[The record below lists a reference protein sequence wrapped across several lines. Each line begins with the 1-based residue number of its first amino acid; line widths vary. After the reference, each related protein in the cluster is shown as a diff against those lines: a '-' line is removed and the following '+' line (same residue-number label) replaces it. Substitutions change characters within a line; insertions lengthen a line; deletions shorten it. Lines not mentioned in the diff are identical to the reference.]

1 MLKIINGS
9 VYDPAQGFNGQI
21 GTVCVG
27 DDGKICE
34 PSLDT
39 RPCEIVDAAGCA
51 VMAGGVDIH
60 SHIAGTKVNSARSM
74 CPEDHYDHFKPHTA
88 TTRAG
93 TGFTVPTSF
102 YTGYEYA
109 GLGYTTVF
117 EAAVPPLEARHA
129 HEELLDVPII
139 DTGTYTLMGNN
150 YMVMQILAEHDPA
163 ARRERLRDLVSWLL
177 ASTKGYAVKV
187 VNPGG
192 VESWKW
198 AQGIQDL
205 DTPVPPFGVT
215 PRRIMMGL
223 AETIRDLGL
232 PHGMHLHC
240 NHLGEAGNY
249 ITTLETMK
257 TLDGLPFHL
266 THLQFHAYNRNKKGS
281 LKSAAQELADYI
293 NEHPNVTCDVGQMVF
308 GPATTM
314 TADAPMQY
322 RLHVVTGHKWI
333 NNDVEME
340 SGAGVVPLYYK
351 PTSLVNAI
359 QWCVG
364 LELLLL
370 IKNAW
375 QIILTTDHPNAGQFS
390 AYPQII
396 RLLMDRDYRAGQMEA
411 LHPRVGKYTVLSQL
425 PREYTL
431 EEIAIVTRSA
441 AAKTLGLPQRGNLC
455 AGSHGDIAVY
465 RLQEDKQRMFGE
477 PVYVFKDGVLVVR
490 DGKAVQSPQGS
501 RLLVGLDRDA
511 ALPDDLAQEFHS
523 CYSVT
528 LANFPVQEEY
538 VPKPEVIACKETV

>member
-9 VYDPAQGFNGQI
+9 VYDPVQGLSGQI
-21 GTVCVG
+21 GAVCVG
-27 DDGKICE
+27 DDGKICAM
-34 PSLDT
+34 PPDD
-39 RPCEIVDAAGCA
+39 RPCEIIDASGCA

-74 CPEDHYDHFKPHTA
+74 CPEDHYDHFKPHTDA
-88 TTRAG
+88 TRAG

-139 DTGTYTLMGNN
+139 DTGAYTLMGNN
-150 YMVMQILAEHDPA
+150 YMVMQILAEEDPE

-177 ASTKGYAVKV
+177 AATKGYAVKV

-205 DTPVPPFGVT
+205 DTQVPPFGVT
-215 PRRIMMGL
+215 PRQIMTGL

-240 NHLGEAGNY
+240 NHLGEAGNSV
-249 ITTLETMK
+249 TTLETMRA
-257 TLDGLPFHL
+257 LDGLPFHL
-266 THLQFHAYNRNKKGS
+266 THLQFHAYGRNKKGS

-293 NEHPNVTCDVGQMVF
+293 NDHPNVTCDVGQMVF

-340 SGAGVVPLYYK
+340 SGAGVVPLLYK
-351 PTSLVNAI
+351 PAALVNAI

-370 IKNAW
+370 VKNAW
-375 QIILTTDHPNAGQFS
+375 QIILTTDHPNAGPFS

-396 RLLMDRDYRAGQMEA
+396 RLLMDRDYRASQMEA
-411 LHPRVGKYTVLSQL
+411 LNPRAVNYTVLAQL
-425 PREYTL
+425 RREYT
-431 EEIAIVTRSA
+431 
-441 AAKTLGLPQRGNLC
+441 
-455 AGSHGDIAVY
+455 
-465 RLQEDKQRMFGE
+465 
-477 PVYVFKDGVLVVR
+477 
-490 DGKAVQSPQGS
+490 
-501 RLLVGLDRDA
+501 
-511 ALPDDLAQEFHS
+511 
-523 CYSVT
+523 
-528 LANFPVQEEY
+528 
-538 VPKPEVIACKETV
+538 